1 MDGFMTDKRTRF
13 WDRIADK
20 YSRQPIKDEAAYEKK
35 LEETQRF
42 LEPHMELVELGCGTG
57 GTALKHAAFVR
68 HVLATDIS
76 PAMIQIARQRAAE
89 TDISNVDFEVA
100 DVDAIDHADESVDVV
115 LAMSLLHLLDDRD
128 EGLARIHRMLKP
140 GGLLVST
147 TPCIDDMFKLFRVI
161 GPVGTFLGFFPTVR
175 VFSAADLKQSFD
187 QAGFDIEFEWQPTL
201 KKPLFAIARKR

>member
-1 MDGFMTDKRTRF
+1 MTDKRSRF
-13 WDRIADK
+13 WDRIAGK

-42 LEPHMELVELGCGTG
+42 LEPHMELVEFGCGTG
-57 GTALKHAAFVR
+57 GTALKHAHHVR

-76 PAMIQIARQRAAE
+76 PAMIEIARQRAAE
-89 TDISNVDFEVA
+89 ANVSNVDFEVA
-100 DVDAIDHADESVDVV
+100 AVDTLDRPDESADVA

-128 EGLARIHRMLKP
+128 EGLKRIHRMLKP

-147 TPCIDDMFKLFRVI
+147 TPCIDDFFKLFRLI
-161 GPVGTFLGFFPTVR
+161 GPVGTFLGIFPPVR